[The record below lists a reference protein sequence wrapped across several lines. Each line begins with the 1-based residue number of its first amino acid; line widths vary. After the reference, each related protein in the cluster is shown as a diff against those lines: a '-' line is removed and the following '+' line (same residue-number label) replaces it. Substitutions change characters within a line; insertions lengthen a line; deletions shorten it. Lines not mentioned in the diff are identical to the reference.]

1 MMEIRPI
8 KTEDKSQAITL
19 TREQGKRFLQAL
31 ETPRK
36 PSARLRKAARKLDKL
51 GIK

>member
-1 MMEIRPI
+1 MMKIRPT
-8 KTEDKSQAITL
+8 KTEHESHTITL

-36 PSARLRKAARKLDKL
+36 PSARLRRAARKLDKL